1 MEYIPIAQKKNGQ
14 NRHQKQ
20 HPKLLRGFGGSETDP
35 LGEVRQI
42 FAVIVDKTLNAGLR
56 GCTPAMLGT
65 DAGRKL
71 ADLARDLAITGFL
84 RESGQC
90 FCKTRALPADSGTSN
105 HKKETHSQQK

>member
-1 MEYIPIAQKKNGQ
+1 MEYIPIAQKKDGQ

-20 HPKLLRGFGGSETDP
+20 HPKLLRGFGGSQTDP

-42 FAVIVDKTLNAGLR
+42 FAVMVEKTLNAGLR
-56 GCTPAMLGT
+56 RCTPAMLRAN
-65 DAGRKL
+65 AGREL

-105 HKKETHSQQK
+105 PQKQT